1 MNKKILVLSV
11 VLGFS
16 AMSNASEPKYAF
28 PQSDKPVY
36 QKLKSKML
44 LWIQRN
50 MGMGKC

>member
-1 MNKKILVLSV
+1 MNKKILLLSV

-28 PQSDKPVY
+28 LNRISLLY

>member
-1 MNKKILVLSV
+1 MPVNQNMLS
-11 VLGFS
+11 LNRIS
-16 AMSNASEPKYAF
+16 LL
-28 PQSDKPVY
+28 Y